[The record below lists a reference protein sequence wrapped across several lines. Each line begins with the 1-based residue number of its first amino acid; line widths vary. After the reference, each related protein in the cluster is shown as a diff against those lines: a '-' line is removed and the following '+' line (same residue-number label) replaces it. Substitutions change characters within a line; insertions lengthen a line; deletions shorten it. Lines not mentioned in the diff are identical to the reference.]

1 MGPAKRRVFS
11 GAEAVFSSSGTG
23 FGIRATQGQAANR
36 RLPDDSSA
44 NDLFV
49 SFAKRAAAALF
60 FTFFPADCR
69 ICNTPLLE
77 ISRIPVCHVCI
88 AAIHPLQGSYCA
100 VCGEDLHLQWRDGS
114 PAEAADTASN
124 QPDKNDARCLLCRR
138 TDPPYERA
146 VAYGSYDGPL
156 RDLIHLLKF
165 QQVRPAGR
173 VLGRMLGQ
181 TISTLESTM
190 PVGKIVVVPVP
201 LYSRKRTQR
210 GFNQAEAIASSAL
223 QKVKRPER
231 FELCTSILL
240 RRRDTASQIGLT
252 RHQRRENLRGAFE
265 VRDPT
270 RIAKRDILLIDD
282 VFTTGTTASEC
293 ARVLLH
299 AGAARVWVATV
310 GRTLKLNHSSLFV
323 APEIMRENSRDNF
336 AAEGSEYLARVE
348 AQG

>member
-23 FGIRATQGQAANR
+23 FGIRATRGQAANR
-36 RLPDDSSA
+36 QLPENSTA
-44 NDLFV
+44 NDVFV
-49 SFAKRAAAALF
+49 SFAKRAAAAIF

-77 ISRIPVCHVCI
+77 ISRIPVCHSCI
-88 AAIHPLQGSYCA
+88 SAIRPLHGSYCA
-100 VCGEDLHLQWRDGS
+100 VCGEDLHLPWHDDAPS
-114 PAEAADTASN
+114 DAADTASDK
-124 QPDKNDARCLLCRR
+124 PDKNDARCVLCQR

-165 QQVRPAGR
+165 QQVRPVGN
-173 VLGRMLGQ
+173 VLGRRLAH
-181 TISTLESTM
+181 TISALESTM
-190 PVGKIVVVPVP
+190 PVGKIVVIPVP
-201 LYSRKRTQR
+201 LHSRKRAQR

-223 QKVKRPER
+223 QKIERPER

-240 RRRDTASQIGLT
+240 RRLDTASQIGLT

-265 VRDPT
+265 VRNPT

-293 ARVLLH
+293 ARVLLR

-310 GRTLKLNHSSLFV
+310 VRTLTLDHSSLFV
-323 APEIMRENSRDNF
+323 APEIMRENSRDNSPLR
-336 AAEGSEYLARVE
+336 AVNIAR
-348 AQG
+348 A

>member
-1 MGPAKRRVFS
+1 LPEDGL
-11 GAEAVFSSSGTG
+11 
-23 FGIRATQGQAANR
+23 ANYV
-36 RLPDDSSA
+36 
-44 NDLFV
+44 FV
-49 SFAKRAAAALF
+49 SFAKRAAATVF

-77 ISRIPVCHVCI
+77 ISRIPVCQACI
-88 AAIHPLQGSYCA
+88 AAVCPLQGSYCA
-100 VCGEDLHLQWRDGS
+100 VCGEDLHLPGRDEVPSDAG
-114 PAEAADTASN
+114 DKVTH
-124 QPDKNDARCLLCRR
+124 KNDARCALCQR

-146 VAYGSYDGPL
+146 VAYGAYDGPL

-165 QQVRPAGR
+165 QQVRPVGN
-173 VLGRMLGQ
+173 VLGRMLAQ
-181 TISTLESTM
+181 TISAFESTM

-201 LYSRKRTQR
+201 LYSRKRAQR
-210 GFNQAEAIASSAL
+210 GFNQAEAIADHAL
-223 QKVKRPER
+223 QELKCPER

-265 VRDPT
+265 VRNPT

-293 ARVLLH
+293 ARVLLR

-310 GRTLKLNHSSLFV
+310 GRTLKLDHSSLFV
-323 APEIMRENSRDNF
+323 APEIMRENSRYNF
-336 AAEGSEYLARVE
+336 TAEGSEYRARIE